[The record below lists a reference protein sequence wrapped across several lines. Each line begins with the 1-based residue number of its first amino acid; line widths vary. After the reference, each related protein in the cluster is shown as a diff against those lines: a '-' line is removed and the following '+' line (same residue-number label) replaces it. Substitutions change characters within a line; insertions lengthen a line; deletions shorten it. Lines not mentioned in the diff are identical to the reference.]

1 MNTRQLQYAITLA
14 KVRNFSQVAD
24 MLHISQPA
32 LSKQII
38 NLEGELG
45 LKIFDRSTTPLTLT
59 AAGEYFIR
67 EAEELCYREEQ
78 LLRSME
84 QYKSGEAGRL
94 TIGITPFR
102 SSYLIPQVVKKIR
115 DRYPGTMVKLHEAG
129 NTQLRTDAQEG
140 KFDFAVVNLPVDE
153 AALDVMPLESDRLV
167 LVAPKEYE
175 SMLDVTDDGLDF
187 RSCKELPFVVV
198 GQSQEMRQLF
208 EQLCFQ
214 ADFSPNV
221 AAEVVSLTTAWAMTC
236 AGVGA
241 TILPLQYVKSMP
253 RQENVFV
260 AKLRDAVYFRQPAVI
275 TKRGQYLSEAT
286 RYAIQVL
293 TELFKEI

>member
-24 MLHISQPA
+24 LLHISQPA

-45 LKIFDRSTTPLTLT
+45 LKIFDRSTTPLSLT

-84 QYKSGEAGRL
+84 QYRSGEAGRL

-115 DRYPGTMVKLHEAG
+115 DRFPGIQVRLHEAG
-129 NTQLRTDAQEG
+129 SAQLRADAQEG

-153 AALDVMPLESDRLV
+153 AALEVMPLESDRLV
-167 LVAPKEYE
+167 LVVPDSQKK
-175 SMLDVTDDGLDF
+175 MLRFSGDGLEF
-187 RSCKELPFVVV
+187 QSCKDLPFVVV
-198 GQSQEMRQLF
+198 GQTQEMRTLF
-208 EQLCFQ
+208 DGLCAL
-214 ADFSPNV
+214 ADFTPNV
-221 AAEVVSLTTAWAMTC
+221 AAEVVSLTTAWAMVC

-241 TILPLQYVKSMP
+241 TILPLQYVKHKHQ
-253 RQENVFV
+253 QENVAV
-260 AKLRDAVYFRQPAVI
+260 IELQDAVYFRQPAVI
-275 TKRGQYLSEAT
+275 TKRGQYLSEVT
-286 RYAIQVL
+286 RYAIDVL
-293 TELFKEI
+293 SEQFKEE

>member
-45 LKIFDRSTTPLTLT
+45 LRLFDRSTTPLTLT

-78 LLRSME
+78 LVRSME
-84 QYKSGEAGRL
+84 QFRTGEAGRL

-115 DRYPGTMVKLHEAG
+115 DRYPGVQVKLHEAG
-129 NTQLRTDAQEG
+129 STQLRVDAQEG

-153 AALDVMPLESDRLV
+153 AALDVIPLESDRLV
-167 LVAPKEYE
+167 LVIPCGLTHLLREKGE
-175 SMLDVTDDGLDF
+175 SLDF
-187 RSCKELPFVVV
+187 RCCKDLPFVAV
-198 GQSQEMRQLF
+198 GQNQEMRKLF
-208 EQLCFQ
+208 DQLCSL
-214 ADFSPNV
+214 ADFSPNI

-241 TILPLQYVKSMP
+241 TILPMQYVKSKHQ
-253 RQENVFV
+253 QEDVTV
-260 AKLRDAVYFRQPAVI
+260 VELKDAVYFRQPAVI
-275 TKRGQYLSEAT
+275 TKRGQYLSETA

-293 TELFKEI
+293 SEQFREN

>member
-45 LKIFDRSTTPLTLT
+45 LKIFDRSTTPLSLT

-67 EAEELCYREEQ
+67 EAEDLCYREEQ
-78 LLRSME
+78 LLRAMG
-84 QYKSGEAGRL
+84 QYKTGEAGRL

-102 SSYLIPQVVKKIR
+102 SAYLIPQAVKKIR
-115 DRYPGTMVKLHEAG
+115 DRFPGIQVKLHEAG
-129 NTQLRTDAQEG
+129 SAQLRADAEEG

-153 AALDVMPLESDRLV
+153 AALEVLPLEPDRLV
-167 LVAPKEYE
+167 LVVPSAYE
-175 SMLDVTDDGLDF
+175 DLLERTDGGVDF
-187 RSCKELPFVVV
+187 GRCKDLPFVVV
-198 GQSQEMRQLF
+198 GQSQEMRRLF
-208 EQLCFQ
+208 DQLCSL
-214 ADFSPNV
+214 ADLAPKV
-221 AAEVVSLTTAWAMTC
+221 AAEVVSLTTAWAMAC

-253 RQENVFV
+253 RQANVRV
-260 AKLRDAVYFRQPAVI
+260 AELTDAVYFRQPAVI
-275 TKRGQYLSEAT
+275 TKRGQYLSREA
-286 RYAIQVL
+286 RFAIDVL
-293 TELFKEI
+293 TEQFKEG

>member
-1 MNTRQLQYAITLA
+1 MNSRQLQYAITLA

-45 LKIFDRSTTPLTLT
+45 LRLFDRSTTPLSLT

-67 EAEELCYREEQ
+67 EAEEMCYREEQ
-78 LLRSME
+78 LMRAMG
-84 QYKSGEAGRL
+84 QFKSGEAGRL

-102 SSYLIPQVVKKIR
+102 SSYLIPQAVKKIR
-115 DRYPGTMVKLHEAG
+115 DKFPGIQVKLHEAG
-129 NTQLRTDAQEG
+129 SAQLRTDAEEG

-153 AALDVMPLESDRLV
+153 AALEVQPLEADRLV
-167 LVAPKEYE
+167 LVVPREYE
-175 SMLDVTDDGLDF
+175 ALLNEDGKSVDF
-187 RSCKELPFVVV
+187 GACKDLPFVAV
-198 GQSQEMRQLF
+198 GQTQEMRHLF
-208 EQLCFQ
+208 DRLCSL
-214 ADFSPNV
+214 AEFSPNV

-253 RQENVFV
+253 RQGSVIVREL
-260 AKLRDAVYFRQPAVI
+260 KDAVYFRQPAVI
-275 TKRGQYLSEAT
+275 TKRGQYLSEAA
-286 RYAIQVL
+286 RYAIEVL
-293 TELFKEI
+293 SAQFREM

>member
-14 KVRNFSQVAD
+14 KVRNFSQVAE

-45 LKIFDRSTTPLTLT
+45 LKIFDRGTTPLTLT

-67 EAEELCYREEQ
+67 EAEALCYREEQ

-84 QYKSGEAGRL
+84 QFRTGEAGRL

-102 SSYLIPQVVKKIR
+102 SSYLIPKVVKKIR
-115 DRYPGTMVKLHEAG
+115 DQYPGVQVKLHEAG
-129 NTQLRTDAQEG
+129 SAQLRADAQEG

-167 LVAPKEYE
+167 LVVPGEYQH
-175 SMLDVTDDGLDF
+175 LLRFAGDGLDF
-187 RSCKELPFVVV
+187 RSCRDLPFVVV
-198 GQSQEMRQLF
+198 GHTQEMRQLF
-208 EQLCFQ
+208 DQLCSL
-214 ADFSPNV
+214 AGISANV
-221 AAEVVSLTTAWAMTC
+221 AAEAVNLTTVWAMTC

-241 TILPLQYVKSMP
+241 AILPMQFVKSMP
-253 RQENVFV
+253 RQENTAVV
-260 AKLRDAVYFRQPAVI
+260 ELKDAVYYRQPAVI
-275 TKRGQYLSEAT
+275 TKRGQYLSDAA
-286 RYAIQVL
+286 RYAI
-293 TELFKEI
+293 EILSEQCKAD

>member
-45 LKIFDRSTTPLTLT
+45 LKIFDRSTTPLSLT
-59 AAGEYFIR
+59 AAGEFFIR

-84 QYKSGEAGRL
+84 QFRSGEAGRL

-102 SSYLIPQVVKKIR
+102 SSYLIPQVVKTIR
-115 DRYPGTMVKLHEAG
+115 DRYPGVMVKLHEAG
-129 NTQLRTDAQEG
+129 STQLRTDAQEG

-153 AALDVMPLESDRLV
+153 AALEVMPLESDRLV
-167 LVAPKEYE
+167 LVVPKEYE
-175 SMLDVTDDGLDF
+175 KMLDYSGGSMDF
-187 RSCKELPFVVV
+187 SACKELPFVVV
-198 GQSQEMRQLF
+198 GQAQEMRQLF
-208 EQLCFQ
+208 EQLCSL
-214 ADFSPNV
+214 ADFTPRV
-221 AAEVVSLTTAWAMTC
+221 AAEVVSLTTAWSMVC

-241 TILPLQYVKSMP
+241 TILPMQYVKHKHQ
-253 RQENVFV
+253 QEAVIV
-260 AKLRDAVYFRQPAVI
+260 IELKDAVYFRQPAVI
-275 TKRGQYLSEAT
+275 TKRGQYLSEVT
-286 RYAIQVL
+286 RYAIDVL
-293 TELFKEI
+293 SEMFKEI

>member
-1 MNTRQLQYAITLA
+1 MQDLLIRAGCFVAIIILGIVLRRVGFFKENAFEVLSKVVLKITL
-14 KVRNFSQVAD
+14 
-24 MLHISQPA
+24 PA
-32 LSKQII
+32 
-38 NLEGELG
+38 
-45 LKIFDRSTTPLTLT
+45 
-59 AAGEYFIR
+59 A
-67 EAEELCYREEQ
+67 
-78 LLRSME
+78 
-84 QYKSGEAGRL
+84 
-94 TIGITPFR
+94 
-102 SSYLIPQVVKKIR
+102 VVKNLAGSTIDASMLSLAALALLCGVMYMVVAYLVNLR
-115 DRYPGTMVKLHEAG
+115 GTKEQRA
-129 NTQLRTDAQEG
+129 
-140 KFDFAVVNLPVDE
+140 FAVVNLPVDE

-187 RSCKELPFVVV
+187 RSCKELLFVVV

-208 EQLCFQ
+208 DQLCSL

-221 AAEVVSLTTAWAMTC
+221 AAEVVSLTTAWAMVC

>member
-38 NLEGELG
+38 NLESELG
-45 LKIFDRSTTPLTLT
+45 LKIFDRGTTPLTLT

-78 LLRSME
+78 LLRSMA
-84 QYKSGEAGRL
+84 QFLSGEAGRL

-102 SSYLIPQVVKKIR
+102 SSYLIPKVVKKIR
-115 DRYPGTMVKLHEAG
+115 DQYPGIQVKLHEAG
-129 NTQLRTDAQEG
+129 SAQLRADAQEG

-153 AALDVMPLESDRLV
+153 AALEVQPLESDRLV
-167 LVAPKEYE
+167 LVVPREYAKTLKEAE
-175 SMLDVTDDGLDF
+175 LDF
-187 RSCKELPFVVV
+187 RSCKDLPFVVV
-198 GQSQEMRQLF
+198 GQAQEMRQLF
-208 EQLCFQ
+208 DHLCSL

-221 AAEVVSLTTAWAMTC
+221 AAEVVSLTTVWAMTC

-241 TILPLQYVKSMP
+241 ALLPLQFVKSMP
-253 RQENVFV
+253 RQETVTV
-260 AKLRDAVYFRQPAVI
+260 VELKDVVYYRQPAVI
-275 TKRGQYLSEAT
+275 TKRGQYLSEAA
-286 RYAIQVL
+286 RYAI
-293 TELFKEI
+293 EILSEQCKAD

>member
-45 LKIFDRSTTPLTLT
+45 LKIFDRSTTPLSLT
-59 AAGEYFIR
+59 AAGEFFIR

-78 LLRSME
+78 LVRSME
-84 QYKSGEAGRL
+84 QFRSGEAGRL

-102 SSYLIPQVVKKIR
+102 SSYLIPQVVKTIR
-115 DRYPGTMVKLHEAG
+115 DRYPGVVVKLHEAG
-129 NTQLRTDAQEG
+129 STQLRKDAQEG

-153 AALDVMPLESDRLV
+153 AALEVMPLESDRLV
-167 LVAPKEYE
+167 LVIPREQAAFY
-175 SMLDVTDDGLDF
+175 GLPEKDLNF
-187 RSCKELPFVVV
+187 ADCRELPFVVV
-198 GQSQEMRQLF
+198 GQAQEMRQLF
-208 EQLCFQ
+208 DQLCSL
-214 ADFSPNV
+214 AEFSPNV
-221 AAEVVSLTTAWAMTC
+221 AAEVVSLTTAWAMVC

-241 TILPLQYVKSMP
+241 TILPLQYVKSMS
-253 RQENVFV
+253 RQENVV
-260 AKLRDAVYFRQPAVI
+260 VVKLRDAVYFRQPAVI
-275 TKRGQYLSEAT
+275 TKRGQYLSKEA
-286 RYAIQVL
+286 RFAINVL
-293 TELFKEI
+293 SELFKEI

>member
-45 LKIFDRSTTPLTLT
+45 IKIFDRSTTPLSLT

-78 LLRSME
+78 LLHSMG
-84 QYKSGEAGRL
+84 QFKSGEVGRL

-115 DRYPGTMVKLHEAG
+115 DQYPGIQVKLHEAG
-129 NTQLRTDAQEG
+129 SAQLRKDAQEG

-153 AALDVMPLESDRLV
+153 AALEVMPLESDRLV
-167 LVAPKEYE
+167 LVIPREQAAFY
-175 SMLDVTDDGLDF
+175 GLPEKDLNF
-187 RSCKELPFVVV
+187 ADCRELPFVVV
-198 GQSQEMRQLF
+198 GQAQEMRQLF
-208 EQLCFQ
+208 DQLCSL
-214 ADFSPNV
+214 AEFSPNV
-221 AAEVVSLTTAWAMTC
+221 AAEVVSLTTAWAMVC

-241 TILPLQYVKSMP
+241 TILPLQYVKSMS
-253 RQENVFV
+253 RQENVV
-260 AKLRDAVYFRQPAVI
+260 VVKLRDAVYFRQPAVI
-275 TKRGQYLSEAT
+275 TKRGQYLSKEA
-286 RYAIQVL
+286 RFAIDVL
-293 TELFKEI
+293 SELFKEI

>member
-115 DRYPGTMVKLHEAG
+115 DRYPGITVKLHEAG
-129 NTQLRTDAQEG
+129 SAQLRKDAQEG

-187 RSCKELPFVVV
+187 RSCKELLFVVV

-208 EQLCFQ
+208 DQLCSL

-221 AAEVVSLTTAWAMTC
+221 AAEVVSLTTAWAMVC